1 MSRTKRNASRWF
13 EIRFKLGDP
22 RFPEDNAEFF
32 NGRYQAKMRN
42 GMHSY
47 HSNKI
52 DPRTYKV
59 ISWKEYGRDIKVMA
73 KRAVRRNAKILIILE
88 TSIIMDE
95 VWQDEQIL
103 MWEDEVRYY
112 DHLMGFDY
120 SYSDEAYDYNKQRRQ
135 EELENDRIDYDYDPS
150 MDWGYS

>member
-22 RFPEDNAEFF
+22 LFPEDNTKFF
-32 NGRYQAKMRN
+32 DGRYQAKMRN

-59 ISWKEYGRDIKVMA
+59 LSWKEYGRDTKVMA
-73 KRAVRRNAKILIILE
+73 KRAVRRNAKILINLE
-88 TSIIMDE
+88 TPIIMDE
-95 VWQDEQIL
+95 VLQDKQIL
-103 MWEDEVRYY
+103 MWEDEGQCY
-112 DHLMGFDY
+112 DHLTGFDY
-120 SYSDEAYDYNKQRRQ
+120 SYSDEAYDYNEQRRQ
-135 EELENDRIDYDYDPS
+135 EELEQNT
-150 MDWGYS
+150 